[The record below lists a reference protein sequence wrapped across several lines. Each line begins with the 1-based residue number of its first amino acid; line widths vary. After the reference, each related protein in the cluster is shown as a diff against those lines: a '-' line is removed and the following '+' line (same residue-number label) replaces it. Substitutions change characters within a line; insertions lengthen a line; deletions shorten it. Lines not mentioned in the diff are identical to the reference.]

1 MPGTVFGVDE
11 EIYQAIWW
19 HTTGHAGMTA
29 LEKVMYLADYIEPS
43 RDFPGVEEL
52 RHVCYEDLDKGL
64 LMGLEMTIQEMTAM
78 GNPVHRATIEARDA
92 LKG

>member
-1 MPGTVFGVDE
+1 
-11 EIYQAIWW
+11 
-19 HTTGHAGMTA
+19 MTA

>member
-1 MPGTVFGVDE
+1 M
-11 EIYQAIWW
+11 
-19 HTTGHAGMTA
+19 
-29 LEKVMYLADYIEPS
+29 
-43 RDFPGVEEL
+43 EEL

-78 GNPVHRATIEARDA
+78 GKPVHRATIEARDA